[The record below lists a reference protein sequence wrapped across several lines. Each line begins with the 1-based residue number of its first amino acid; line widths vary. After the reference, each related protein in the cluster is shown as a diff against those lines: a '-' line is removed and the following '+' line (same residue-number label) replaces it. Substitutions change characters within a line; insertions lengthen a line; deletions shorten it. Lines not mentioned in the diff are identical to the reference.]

1 MKNTNIII
9 ILRTIFSIFT
19 IISKIMNSFGRIF
32 RLSIYGESHSS
43 VLGIIIDGC
52 PAGIEIDKVELIRL
66 ISERKA
72 GALGTTKRI
81 ESDEA
86 NFLTGVF
93 NNRTT
98 GSPINIMFNNNNTN
112 SKDYSFVKDTPRPGH
127 ADLVATQKY
136 FSYNDYRGGGAFS
149 GRLTLALVAAGAIA
163 KSIISN
169 IKIKASI
176 ISLHGQSDLDSAVR
190 DAVNQ
195 NNSIGGI
202 IECRAEGTPA
212 GLGEPYFDSFE
223 SALSHLIFSIPGV
236 IGIEFGAGFQGV
248 NTMYGSEFN
257 DRYIDSDG
265 RTLTNNCGGIN
276 GGITNGNEIV
286 FRVAVKP
293 TSSIL
298 KEQNTYNISEN
309 KMDTLIVK
317 GRHDTCFA
325 LRITPIIE
333 AVTAIVLA
341 DFALLRVSQINNNQ
355 NISNN

>member
-9 ILRTIFSIFT
+9 ILHIIFGIFT

-32 RLSIYGESHSS
+32 RISIYGESHSS

-52 PAGIEIDKVELIRL
+52 PAGIEIDINELIHS
-66 ISERKA
+66 ISERKS

-81 ESDEA
+81 ESDEPHI
-86 NFLTGVF
+86 LTGVF
-93 NNRTT
+93 NNHTT
-98 GSPINIMFNNNNTN
+98 GAPINIMFNNNNTN

-127 ADLVATQKY
+127 ADLVATKKY

-223 SALSHLIFSIPGV
+223 STLSHLIFSIPGV

-248 NTMYGSEFN
+248 NTMYGSEYN
-257 DRYIDSDG
+257 DRFIDSSG

-293 TSSIL
+293 TSSIST
-298 KEQNTYNISEN
+298 EQ
-309 KMDTLIVK
+309 DTFNFTEGKIDKLIVK

-333 AVTAIVLA
+333 AAAAIVLA
-341 DFALLRVSQINNNQ
+341 DFTLIRASQINTYQ
-355 NISNN
+355 NINN